1 MKIDP
6 DAWQWQ
12 RYYTVRPEQ
21 KSIEQCA
28 SHGSDHKA
36 YGWSPQID
44 PRWSEEQKAAYI
56 EAYEKTPRE

>member
-6 DAWQWQ
+6 EYWLWHGFYQ
-12 RYYTVRPEQ
+12 VPPER

-28 SHGSDHKA
+28 SHGADHKA
-36 YGWSPQID
+36 YGWPPRID

-56 EAYEKTPRE
+56 EAYEKERK